1 MYKVKQMYKSRK
13 KEVSVPLLLLLLVS
27 AVINEYLQWILFL
40 ALLLWYTISNLR
52 HFSVRKMPGGFFL
65 FCLIFQCFI
74 VGALI
79 YKPGVRGYWP
89 FLRDIIITTNMALCW
104 FVASIA
110 IDTLKADCAQVY
122 RTVILFSFLASLQG
136 ILLRFANSTADFS
149 AFVESG
155 GISGF
160 IVSISLYLMMFKP
173 ASIENFYFGKWKDRG
188 IELTIALA
196 FLFSFSRTTLLIF
209 GCLILFGK
217 FDSMSAWAKI
227 VLMLAIGIM
236 ALSYFTPD
244 VLDAFL
250 DKIMR
255 SVTEI
260 SDSNIWD
267 DYNVVMNWRG
277 YEVHRAELTYEK
289 YTTLEKIFGKG
300 FGATVDVA
308 QYAYLVTSESSLP
321 FLHNGY
327 YTTLIKGGVV
337 GIVLTIG
344 YYCFAI
350 YHYVKLSIPKYEKRL
365 AIGIIMA
372 MVVSMAVIHGF
383 FWGGTQFIVFLV
395 LVIAEKRGTCGEI
408 FVKKF

>member
-1 MYKVKQMYKSRK
+1 MNKVKEK
-13 KEVSVPLLLLLLVS
+13 KLSTPLLLLLLAS
-27 AVINEYLQWILFL
+27 AVMNEYLQWILFL
-40 ALLLWYTISNLR
+40 VLLLWYTISNLR

-65 FCLIFQCFI
+65 FCLIFQCLF
-74 VGALI
+74 VGSLI
-79 YKPGVRGYWP
+79 YRPGARGYWP

-104 FVASIA
+104 YVASIA
-110 IDTLKADCAQVY
+110 IDTLKADSAQVY
-122 RTVILFSFLASLQG
+122 RTVILFSFIISLRG

-155 GISGF
+155 SISGF
-160 IVSISLYLMMFKP
+160 IVAISLYLMMFRP
-173 ASIENFYFGKWKDRG
+173 TSIENFYFGKWKDRG

-244 VLDAFL
+244 VLDTFL

-277 YEVHRAELTYEK
+277 YEVHRAELAYEK
-289 YTTLEKIFGKG
+289 YTTLGKIFGKG

-308 QYAYLVTSESSLP
+308 QYAHLVTSESSLP

-327 YTTLIKGGVV
+327 YTTLIKGGIV
-337 GIVLTIG
+337 GIVLTVG
-344 YYCFAI
+344 YYFSAICYYIKIFAI
-350 YHYVKLSIPKYEKRL
+350 KYEKRL
-365 AIGIIMA
+365 AIGIIVAMA
-372 MVVSMAVIHGF
+372 VSMAVIHGF
-383 FWGGTQFIVFLV
+383 FWGGAQIVVFVV
-395 LVIAEKRGTCGEI
+395 LANISNNHTEKGKI
-408 FVKKF
+408 I

>member
-1 MYKVKQMYKSRK
+1 MNKVKEK
-13 KEVSVPLLLLLLVS
+13 KFSTPLLLLLLAS
-27 AVINEYLQWILFL
+27 AVMNEYLQWILFL
-40 ALLLWYTISNLR
+40 VLLLWYTISNLR
-52 HFSVRKMPGGFFL
+52 HFFVRKMPGGFFL
-65 FCLIFQCFI
+65 FCLIFQCFF

-79 YKPGVRGYWP
+79 YRPGARGYWP

-104 FVASIA
+104 YVASIA
-110 IDTLKADCAQVY
+110 VDTLKADSAQVY
-122 RTVILFSFLASLQG
+122 RTVILFSFIISLRG

-155 GISGF
+155 SISGF
-160 IVSISLYLMMFKP
+160 TVSISLYLMMFKP
-173 ASIENFYFGKWKDRG
+173 TSIENFYFGKWKDRG

-217 FDSMSAWAKI
+217 FDSMSAWVKI

-236 ALSYFTPD
+236 ALSYFVPD
-244 VLDAFL
+244 VLDTFL

-277 YEVHRAELTYEK
+277 YEVHRAELAYEK
-289 YTTLEKIFGKG
+289 YTPLGKIFGKG

-327 YTTLIKGGVV
+327 YTTLIKGGIV
-337 GIVLTIG
+337 GIVLTAG
-344 YYCFAI
+344 YYFSAIYYYIKNFAI
-350 YHYVKLSIPKYEKRL
+350 KYEKRL
-365 AIGIIMA
+365 AIGIIVAMA
-372 MVVSMAVIHGF
+372 VSMAVIHGF
-383 FWGGTQFIVFLV
+383 FWGGAQFIVFLV
-395 LVIAEKRGTCGEI
+395 LVIAEKRSTRGEI
-408 FVKKF
+408 LVKKF